1 MLQYASKQN
10 KKQLKFAIFD
20 EKQNNCI
27 EPGDISW
34 GFSSRSINKTT
45 TPNKVLE
52 WKWKTPVAML
62 FLCENDYVP
71 KRLYLLE

>member
-1 MLQYASKQN
+1 MLTKIYFIILLVSWHFMLQYAVFWLKLASKQN

-52 WKWKTPVAML
+52 K
-62 FLCENDYVP
+62 
-71 KRLYLLE
+71 